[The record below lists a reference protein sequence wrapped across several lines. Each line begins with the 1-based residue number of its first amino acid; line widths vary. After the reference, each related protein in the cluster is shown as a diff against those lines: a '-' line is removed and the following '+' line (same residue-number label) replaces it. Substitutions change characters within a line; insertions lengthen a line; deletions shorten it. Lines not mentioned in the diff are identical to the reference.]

1 MGLNI
6 YSVTLALAEKKTKSK
21 TKTNAKL
28 VNWRQSSWMF
38 PLLPAYLGINEIF
51 CPLDNRI
58 FGVLLVILLKSG
70 FLGWL
75 VSQSVSHSLCCL
87 SVYMYSHIMAA
98 KCSTVYKIFLN
109 TVPHLLNG
117 EDHGFWSHPDT

>member
-6 YSVTLALAEKKTKSK
+6 YSVTFALAEKKRKSK

-28 VNWRQSSWMF
+28 VSWRQSSWLF
-38 PLLPAYLGINEIF
+38 PLSPAYLGINEIF

-58 FGVLLVILLKSG
+58 FGLLLVILLKLG
-70 FLGWL
+70 FLSWL
-75 VSQSVSHSLCCL
+75 VSQSVTLL
-87 SVYMYSHIMAA
+87 LEVYMYSHIMAA
-98 KCSTVYKIFLN
+98 KCSTIDKMFLN

-117 EDHGFWSHPDT
+117 EDHGFWSHPDK

>member
-1 MGLNI
+1 MGLHI

-28 VNWRQSSWMF
+28 VSWRQSSWMF

-58 FGVLLVILLKSG
+58 LGVSLVILLKSG
-70 FLGWL
+70 FLGWS
-75 VSQSVSHSLCCL
+75 VSQSVTLLLECL
-87 SVYMYSHIMAA
+87 LVFTHYS
-98 KCSTVYKIFLN
+98 SQVLYNLQNVLN
-109 TVPHLLNG
+109 TAPHLLNG
-117 EDHGFWSHPDT
+117 EDHGF